1 MAMQINT
8 TQQPTTEPP
17 AMVVDEQLHCAL
29 TGKPISPEEAYWAPP
44 LVTFR
49 ELVTT
54 VGHTM
59 MHTPNDLGHV
69 LFGEQPNVPYAQDA
83 RDLLARRRSA
93 EQLKLLIG
101 LLVLAALIATPI
113 FLIAMR

>member
-1 MAMQINT
+1 MAMQVNT
-8 TQQPTTEPP
+8 TQQPSPEQP
-17 AMVVDEQLHCAL
+17 AMVVDEQLHCSL
-29 TGKPISPEEAYWAPP
+29 TGKPIRSEEAYWAPP
-44 LVTFR
+44 LITFR

-54 VGHTM
+54 VVHTV
-59 MHTPNDLGHV
+59 MHTPNELGQV

-83 RDLLARRRSA
+83 RDLFAKRRSS